1 MDHLWCAL
9 KANILA
15 NYQFKNIDEHA
26 DFAEHW
32 VLSQQ
37 KRSVAQGRCIFKE
50 LLVASFCK
58 INFVYSLSQELLG
71 ENGELII
78 EHAGQEHCLRKTRQ
92 NQNKLTLTK

>member
-1 MDHLWCAL
+1 L
-9 KANILA
+9 KDDISA

-26 DFAEHW
+26 DFAEQW

-58 INFVYSLSQELLG
+58 I
-71 ENGELII
+71 
-78 EHAGQEHCLRKTRQ
+78 
-92 NQNKLTLTK
+92 